1 MNLLKPIDSLIDNI
15 TMYRLVL
22 YYLIGLLLAAIGLSV
37 AGDLRYDP
45 VAIAGSALILV
56 AACWSINKI
65 LAFVFEAPTNAE
77 SSLITALIL
86 ALIITPD
93 LSKLGVTLLLA
104 ASGLAM
110 ASKYILAIN
119 RKHIFNPAA
128 IAVFLTA
135 LGPGQTASWWVSSSV
150 LLPFVLIGGVLLA
163 RKLREMLLL
172 LSFFVF
178 TCLVTVLWSVP
189 AGGQI
194 GATLQ
199 HTLLS
204 SPMFFLG
211 FVMLTEPLT
220 APPTT
225 RLKLIYGGIVGVL
238 LPPQAHLFSYYT
250 SPEMALIVGNLF
262 SYVASPKAKLFP
274 MLKQKVQVAANTIDF
289 IFTPDRPLAYQ
300 PGQYIEM
307 TLPHTHTDARGDRRY
322 FTLAS
327 SPTEP
332 DIHIG
337 VKFYKDGSSFKQ
349 AMLAMDQKSQA
360 VIARVSGEFRLPRD
374 TRQKIAFVA
383 GGIGVTPF
391 RSMTKYM
398 LDRQDKR
405 DVVLLY
411 GARQW
416 GDVAYAA
423 VFEEARQRLGMKT
436 VYALDGQPPAAPV
449 PYPYQPVRITEEL
462 VRREVPDYRERLFY
476 ISGTHA
482 MVTDIKEMLRGLGV
496 PGRRIKTDFF
506 PGYS

>member
-1 MNLLKPIDSLIDNI
+1 MNLLKPIDSLVDNL

-22 YYLIGLLLAAIGLSV
+22 YYLIGLLLAAAGLSI
-37 AGDLRYDP
+37 AGDLRYDAA
-45 VAIAGSALILV
+45 AIVGSSLILV

-65 LAFVFEAPTNAE
+65 LAYIFQAPTNTE

-93 LSKLGVTLLLA
+93 LSKLGVTFLLA

-110 ASKYILAIN
+110 ASKYVLAIN
-119 RKHIFNPAA
+119 RKHVFNPAA

-172 LSFFVF
+172 SGFFIF
-178 TCLVTVLWSVP
+178 TAITSVLWALVS
-189 AGGQI
+189 GGQI
-194 GATLQ
+194 AATLQ
-199 HTLLS
+199 HTIID

-220 APPTT
+220 APAATHM
-225 RLKLIYGGIVGVL
+225 KVIYGGIVGAL
-238 LPPQAHLFSYYT
+238 LPPQAHILGYYT
-250 SPEMALIVGNLF
+250 SPEMALIVGNIF
-262 SYVASPKAKLFP
+262 SYLASPKTKLFP
-274 MLKQKVQVAANTIDF
+274 VLKQKARIAANTLDF
-289 IFTPDRPLAYQ
+289 AFVPDRPLKYK

-307 TLPHTHTDARGDRRY
+307 TLPHTHTDSRGDRRY

-332 DIHIG
+332 DIHLG
-337 VKFYKDGSSFKQ
+337 VKFYESGSSFKQ
-349 AMLAMDQKSQA
+349 AMLAMNQDSQS
-360 VIARVSGEFRLPRD
+360 VIARVSGDFTLPKD
-374 TRQKIAFVA
+374 AGQKLAFIA

-391 RSMTKYM
+391 RSMTKYL
-398 LDRQDKR
+398 LDTNERR
-405 DVVLLY
+405 DLVLVY

-416 GDVAYAA
+416 KDVAYAPI
-423 VFEEARQRLGMKT
+423 FEEARQRLAMKII
-436 VYALDGQPPAAPV
+436 YALSDQPQTERV
-449 PYPYQPVRITEEL
+449 PYPYQQTRVTEDL
-462 VRREVPDYRERLFY
+462 IRREVPDYKERVFF
-476 ISGTHA
+476 ISGTHP
-482 MVTDIKEMLRGLGV
+482 MVVDVTHILRSLGV
-496 PGRRIKTDFF
+496 PGRHIKTDFF